1 MLSLVHVLYAG
12 NIVKIRSHFI
22 FMDFIFTVLQIGSC
36 PYVDVLLYLV
46 NCKPILYI
54 WDFYEIS
61 I

>member
-1 MLSLVHVLYAG
+1 MLYAG
-12 NIVKIRSHFI
+12 NIVKIRSHFN
-22 FMDFIFTVLQIGSC
+22 FMDFIFNVLHIGSC
-36 PYVDVLLYLV
+36 PNVDVLLYLV